1 MPQPSPSSAPGV
13 NDLSSLG
20 QGSYVCLHKTSFPR
34 PQAWK
39 SFGELQ
45 QISKASLG
53 SGSSD
58 ILKAIQSFDTSPT
71 QDLNTEQFRTLIL
84 AMVVQE
90 SGGIGN
96 VVGDDGKSYG
106 LLQVQLSDEAKK
118 HEKPATCDPSG
129 CTYNNY
135 LKMLQ
140 QGVYGHSGT
149 GNPIPPGI
157 AYWLRQNS
165 PGAAL
170 RGYNTGSVPDQS
182 DYQVASP
189 ISTESYVSDI
199 GNRLGGLRPQEFPDQ
214 SWKLKN
220 CGFQLPGTS

>member
-71 QDLNTEQFRTLIL
+71 QDLNTFVPVQKHRTRF
-84 AMVVQE
+84 
-90 SGGIGN
+90 G
-96 VVGDDGKSYG
+96 
-106 LLQVQLSDEAKK
+106 
-118 HEKPATCDPSG
+118 
-129 CTYNNY
+129 
-135 LKMLQ
+135 
-140 QGVYGHSGT
+140 
-149 GNPIPPGI
+149 
-157 AYWLRQNS
+157 
-165 PGAAL
+165 
-170 RGYNTGSVPDQS
+170 
-182 DYQVASP
+182 
-189 ISTESYVSDI
+189 
-199 GNRLGGLRPQEFPDQ
+199 
-214 SWKLKN
+214 
-220 CGFQLPGTS
+220 